1 MSSFPLFFVGQ
12 DFVSLITTLIDLLVS
27 VIAISIIQAIAPLTK
42 AIIRGLMTVTSSF
55 YHGGPRIDLAI
66 ALIDR
71 MKKLFVGSSKYLTF
85 DTKETIIELNNA
97 KIEAFPSHHLDAM
110 RGLPNVSF
118 ILSDEANFFPRGQ
131 PYNIL

>member
-85 DTKETIIELNNA
+85 DTKETIIELN
-97 KIEAFPSHHLDAM
+97 AFPSHHLDAI

-118 ILSDEANFFPRGQ
+118 ILSDEANFFPPGQ
-131 PYNIL
+131 PCNIL

>member
-55 YHGGPRIDLAI
+55 YHGGTRIDLAI

-85 DTKETIIELNNA
+85 DTKETIIELN
-97 KIEAFPSHHLDAM
+97 AFPSHHLDAI

-118 ILSDEANFFPRGQ
+118 ILSDEANFFPPGQ
-131 PYNIL
+131 PCNIL